1 MPHDELRVGRFSAP
15 GQVYL
20 ITTVTH
26 QRAPRFLGF
35 ELARMVVDEMRR
47 LDGEGWVSSMAW
59 VLMPDHLHWMFA
71 LGVERGLGEV
81 IKTLKARSA
90 QRANR
95 FAGMSGPLWQR
106 AFHDHALREEKE
118 ILPTARYI
126 IANPLRAGLVERV
139 GDYPHWDAVW
149 L

>member
-1 MPHDELRVGRFSAP
+1 
-15 GQVYL
+15 
-20 ITTVTH
+20 
-26 QRAPRFLGF
+26 
-35 ELARMVVDEMRR
+35 MVVDEMRR